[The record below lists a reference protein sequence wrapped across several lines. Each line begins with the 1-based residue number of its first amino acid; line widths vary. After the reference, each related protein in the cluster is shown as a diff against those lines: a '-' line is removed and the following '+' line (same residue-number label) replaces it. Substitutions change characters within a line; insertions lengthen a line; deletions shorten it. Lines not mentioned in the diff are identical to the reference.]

1 MANLV
6 VVFVFALTGSAA
18 GFNLRAA
25 TEFGSKLSLDLYEG
39 ATPVAKVVNL
49 LKDMQKELE
58 KEAEEDEAI
67 YDKIVCWCNT
77 NDKEK
82 TKSIKQ
88 AEIKISELTTSIEEG
103 TAASARLN
111 TEIGN
116 HDKEVAANKNALDKA
131 QAMRTKDLA
140 EFTQEE
146 KDLLQ
151 SIGALK
157 NAIAVLAKHHGGA
170 ALLQT
175 GVSQLSQAAAIA
187 KREMERHASLLEGV
201 LTRSEK
207 KKVAMFA
214 QDKSKAP
221 ASGEI
226 FGILKAM
233 KESFEQNLATMQ
245 KDEDKG
251 VADFTDLKASKEEEI
266 AAGTDAIEKKT
277 QELAKTDEQLAQ
289 DKVDLDDTTS
299 SLAEDEKFLMNLKET
314 CAMND
319 SEYEQRVKER
329 QLEIEAV
336 AKALEILTSDDAH
349 DLFTKTFS
357 LTQEDVDQEGAPSL
371 MQMGSASQRQ
381 KRKNEASKLLAEV
394 AKKTGNPRL
403 SALAVK
409 VRLDAFKRVIKAID
423 DMIAELMQ
431 EKKDEIKHR
440 DYCIEELNTNEAN
453 TERKDR
459 EKADVL
465 ALIEDLTAQI
475 DTLTKEIATLKTEI
489 SDMQLQLKH
498 AGEDRELANNDFKQV
513 VADQRATQT
522 LLKSAL
528 DVLKAVYAKKMA
540 LLQKQTPPAA
550 FKKFEKNKKS
560 GGVMGMIQGLIDEA
574 KALETDAIRAEDE
587 AQKAYEDFVKDTN
600 ASIEEKSKLIV
611 TKSEEKAKAEE
622 DKTVAEESRDKIL
635 LDLEQ
640 LSNQAADLHKA
651 CDFVLKNFDI
661 RQTARDQEVEALKQ
675 AKNILSGAKFIQ
687 VLKTGFRG

>member
-1 MANLV
+1 
-6 VVFVFALTGSAA
+6 
-18 GFNLRAA
+18 
-25 TEFGSKLSLDLYEG
+25 
-39 ATPVAKVVNL
+39 
-49 LKDMQKELE
+49 
-58 KEAEEDEAI
+58 
-67 YDKIVCWCNT
+67 
-77 NDKEK
+77 
-82 TKSIKQ
+82 
-88 AEIKISELTTSIEEG
+88 
-103 TAASARLN
+103 
-111 TEIGN
+111 
-116 HDKEVAANKNALDKA
+116 
-131 QAMRTKDLA
+131 
-140 EFTQEE
+140 
-146 KDLLQ
+146 
-151 SIGALK
+151 
-157 NAIAVLAKHHGGA
+157 
-170 ALLQT
+170 
-175 GVSQLSQAAAIA
+175 
-187 KREMERHASLLEGV
+187 MERHASLLEGV

-319 SEYEQRVKER
+319 AEYEQRVKER

-336 AKALEILTSDDAH
+336 AKALEILTSDAAH

-357 LTQEDVDQEGAPSL
+357 FVQLESTGK
-371 MQMGSASQRQ
+371 SQR
-381 KRKNEASKLLAEV
+381 RREDAAKLLSEV

-431 EKKDEIKHR
+431 QKKDEIKHR
-440 DYCIEELNTNEAN
+440 DYCIEELNKNEAN

-459 EKADVL
+459 EKKDVL
-465 ALIEDLTAQI
+465 ALIEDLTMQI
-475 DTLTKEIATLKTEI
+475 DTLTKEIATLKSEI
-489 SDMQLQLKH
+489 SEMQLQLKH
-498 AGEDRELANNDFKQV
+498 AGEDRELANSDFKQV

-540 LLQKQTPPAA
+540 LLQKQEPPAS
-550 FKKFEKNKKS
+550 FKKYEKNKKS
-560 GGVMGMIQGLIDEA
+560 GGVMGMIQELIDES
-574 KALETDAIRAEDE
+574 KAMETDAIRAEEE

-622 DKTVAEESRDKIL
+622 DKTVAEER
-635 LDLEQ
+635 
-640 LSNQAADLHKA
+640 
-651 CDFVLKNFDI
+651 
-661 RQTARDQEVEALKQ
+661 
-675 AKNILSGAKFIQ
+675 
-687 VLKTGFRG
+687 

>member
-1 MANLV
+1 MASLSL
-6 VVFVFALTGSAA
+6 VFVLAFTASAA
-18 GFNLRAA
+18 AFNLRAA
-25 TEFGSKLSLDLYEG
+25 SSLQLSLDMEAG

-49 LKDMQKELE
+49 LKDMQVTLE
-58 KEAEEDEAI
+58 KEAEEDETT
-67 YDKIVCWCNT
+67 YEKIVCWCNT

-82 TKSIKQ
+82 TKSIKIAQ
-88 AEIKISELTTSIEEG
+88 TRIEDLTKSIEEG
-103 TAASARLN
+103 TATSARLN
-111 TEIGN
+111 TEIKN
-116 HDKEVAANKNALDKA
+116 HDKEVAANQNALDKA
-131 QAMRTKDLA
+131 SAMRTKDLA
-140 EFTQEE
+140 EFTAEE

-157 NAIAVLAKHHGGA
+157 NAIAVLSKHHGGA

-175 GVSQLSQAAAIA
+175 STSQLSEAATIA
-187 KREMERHASLLEGV
+187 KREMEKNAALLEGV
-201 LTRSEK
+201 LTKTEK
-207 KKVAMFA
+207 RKVTMFA
-214 QDKSKAP
+214 QDQSKYAP

-233 KESFEQNLATMQ
+233 KESFEQNLANSQ
-245 KDEDKG
+245 KDEAKG
-251 VADFTDLKASKEEEI
+251 VTDFTDLKASKEEEI
-266 AAGTDAIEKKT
+266 AAGTDAVEKKT
-277 QELAKTDEQLAQ
+277 QELADTDEKLAQ
-289 DKVDLDDTTS
+289 DKVDLDDTTVALS
-299 SLAEDEKFLMNLKET
+299 EDEKFLMNLKET

-319 SEYEQRVKER
+319 AEYELRVKER

-336 AKALEILTSDDAH
+336 AKALEILTSDEAH

-357 LTQEDVDQEGAPSL
+357 FVQLESTGK
-371 MQMGSASQRQ
+371 SQR
-381 KRKNEASKLLAEV
+381 RREAASRLLSEV
-394 AKKTGNPRL
+394 AMKTHNPRL

-440 DYCIEELNTNEAN
+440 DYCIENLNKNEAN

-459 EKADVL
+459 EKKDVL
-465 ALIEDLTAQI
+465 ALIEDLTMQI
-475 DTLTKEIATLKTEI
+475 DTLTKEIATLKSEI
-489 SDMQLQLKH
+489 SEMQLQLKH
-498 AGEDRELANNDFKQV
+498 AGEDRELANADYKQV
-513 VADQRATQT
+513 VADQRATQA

-528 DVLKAVYAKKMA
+528 DALKAVYAKKLA
-540 LLQKQTPPAA
+540 LMQKQEPPAS
-550 FKKFEKNKKS
+550 FKKYEKNKKS
-560 GGVMGMIQGLIDEA
+560 GGVMGMIQELIDEA
-574 KALETDAIRAEDE
+574 KAMEKDAIRAEEE

-622 DKTVAEESRDKIL
+622 SKTEAEESRDKIL

-640 LSNQAADLHKA
+640 LANENADLHKA

-675 AKNILSGAKFIQ
+675 AKAILSGAKFVQ
-687 VLKTGFRG
+687 LLKNGFKA